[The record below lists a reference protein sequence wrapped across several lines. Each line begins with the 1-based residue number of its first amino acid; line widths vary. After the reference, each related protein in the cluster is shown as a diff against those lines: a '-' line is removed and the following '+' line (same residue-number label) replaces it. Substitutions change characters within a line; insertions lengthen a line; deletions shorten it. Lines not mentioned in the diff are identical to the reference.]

1 MCPVYSGYVVQ
12 RPRQGVVEILSMKE
26 MHVSRYDIL
35 FRQGKV
41 NEMVMYRCFNVSL
54 SIMISGIVFTVEKLE
69 LNL

>member
-1 MCPVYSGYVVQ
+1 MCPVYSGNVVQ

-26 MHVSRYDIL
+26 MHVSRNDIL

-41 NEMVMYRCFNVSL
+41 NEMVMYRGFNVSL
-54 SIMISGIVFTVEKLE
+54 SIMISGIVFTVEKME